1 MGLDHNFAKLGKN
14 ICSNYWDWLELL
26 TLNCKKGD
34 MQLLAILKTTICMV
48 PAPSISWQ

>member
-1 MGLDHNFAKLGKN
+1 MGLHYSFAKLGKS
-14 ICSNYWDWLELL
+14 ICSNYWDLLELL

-48 PAPSISWQ
+48 SVPSISWQ